1 MGSVAVEILE
11 REPGGRVDKFV
22 ERRRELAQAAVQ
34 TLAEL
39 GYARTSLREIAQNS
53 AFSHGVLHYYF
64 KDKAD
69 LIMCCVR
76 HYKAHCVTRYDV
88 VNETSRTP
96 AALIDGFAESL
107 AASLREEAQ
116 LHRLWYDLRAQ
127 AMFEPA
133 FRADIAEIDGNLQ
146 AMIWRVMARYFAL
159 AAAEPSITPSLAYAM
174 FDGLFQQALLKYLS
188 GAARAVDDMQ
198 ADVRLL
204 FARILPYA
212 PHATGAAS

>member
-1 MGSVAVEILE
+1 MAVEILE
-11 REPGGRVDKFV
+11 RESGGRVDKFV

-88 VNETSRTP
+88 VSETSRTP
-96 AALIDGFAESL
+96 TALIDGFAESL

-188 GAARAVDDMQ
+188 GEARAVDDMQ

-204 FARILPYA
+204 FARILPCG
-212 PHATGAAS
+212 PHIAGAAS